1 MSNRPL
7 SIRSRLVRVV
17 VASIFGG
24 VLASVCFF
32 TATDFRQAVLAE
44 QARLRSS
51 AAAFAA
57 AAAEGVRANDARK
70 VLLVLRGIRELPD
83 LEYAAAFDVKGK
95 MIAEI
100 GQATRLVGRDGSL
113 DSASLLTMVT
123 ADNLR
128 VDVDVHDSGNVVGS
142 IAFVADITG
151 LRAQYA
157 RSFAV
162 SFLVGLAL
170 IIATALVARRQVA
183 HVVAPLGALAK
194 DFADIGRVS
203 DLTRRLPKSREDEVG
218 VLIDAFNEMFSHI
231 EQRDIL
237 LQDHRE
243 NLEATV
249 ETRTAE
255 LRVAKE
261 DAERAN
267 AAKSDF
273 LATMSHE
280 IRTPM
285 NGMLV
290 MAELLSAAP
299 LAPRHLRYAD
309 VIARSSKSLLHII
322 NDILDYSKIEA
333 GKVSLEAIPFSLDEI
348 IEDTAGLFAE
358 RAREKGLTIATF
370 VSDRVPRK
378 LIGDPTRLGQVI
390 GNLLNNGLKFT
401 DSGGVLVEARM
412 AGRETEA
419 TCIEIHVRDTGVG
432 IEAGKLETI
441 FERFSQADQSITR
454 RFGGTGLGL
463 SISRH
468 LIEAMGGQ
476 IGVESQPGEGSDFF
490 FRVELPMAEA
500 ATPGPR
506 SDDRRVAISC
516 EPVLKRSLVQAF
528 EERGAAVVDE
538 QPDLLLTD
546 HNDLDRYPGV
556 PCIYLRQFAAT
567 GVFMSN
573 DLVAEISIPVS
584 RSAIDTIGA
593 ALVANDWALLV
604 QQIAPIEPTSQP
616 DLRHLR
622 VLAVDDVA
630 INREVLAEALSAFR
644 IDPELVASGEEAIE
658 RFSSTGF
665 DLVFMD
671 CSMPG
676 MDGYEAT
683 ARLREIENALQRAP
697 CRVIALTAHV
707 TGEEARRWQQAGMD
721 GYVAKP
727 FTIEQL
733 RSVLSQHMPSAPR
746 VSDADAPILSRDTL
760 AMFET
765 LSGPAADRLAQKVFG
780 LFLVHAPQAFDHLRD
795 AIESGSPD
803 AGKLVH
809 ALKSMCGSAG
819 AERSASVCEEIE
831 LQARRGEECGE
842 SHLQDLVQRLA
853 ETLNLT
859 FGAMKEHLHLL
870 LDANQ
875 SVA

>member
-1 MSNRPL
+1 MSNRSL

-57 AAAEGVRANDARK
+57 AAAEGVRANDMRK

-83 LEYAAAFDVKGK
+83 VEYAAAFDAKGRTV
-95 MIAEI
+95 AEI
-100 GQATRLVGRDGSL
+100 GQATQLIGRDGSI
-113 DSASLLTMVT
+113 DAAGLLTMLT
-123 ADNLR
+123 ANNLR
-128 VDVDVHDSGNVVGS
+128 VEADVHDSGNVVGS
-142 IAFVADITG
+142 IVFVADITG
-151 LRAQYA
+151 LRMQYL
-157 RSFAV
+157 RSFAI
-162 SFLVGLAL
+162 SLAIGLGL
-170 IIATALVARRQVA
+170 IVATALIARRQVSR
-183 HVVAPLGALAK
+183 VIAPLGALAA

-203 DLTRRLPKSREDEVG
+203 DLTRRLRKSRDDEVG
-218 VLIDAFNEMFSHI
+218 VLVDAFNEMFSHI

-237 LQDHRE
+237 LQNHRE
-243 NLEATV
+243 TLEETV
-249 ETRTAE
+249 TTRTAE
-255 LRVAKE
+255 LLAAKE

-299 LAPRHLRYAD
+299 LAPKHLRYAD

-333 GKVSLEAIPFSLDEI
+333 GKVSLEAIPFSLDTI

-358 RAREKGLTIATF
+358 RAREKGLTIAVF

-401 DSGGVLVEARM
+401 DRGGVLVEARVTDGSTG
-412 AGRETEA
+412 AA
-419 TCIEIHVRDTGVG
+419 SIEVHVRDTGVG
-432 IEAGKLETI
+432 IDAGKLGTI

-463 SISRH
+463 SISRR
-468 LIEAMGGQ
+468 LIEAMGGK
-476 IGVESQPGEGSDFF
+476 IGVESKPGDGSDFF
-490 FRVELPMAEA
+490 FMVELQVAAEA
-500 ATPGPR
+500 VPGPR
-506 SDDRRVAISC
+506 LDGRRVAISC
-516 EPVLKRSLVQAF
+516 DAILKPSLVKAF
-528 EERGAAVVDE
+528 EERGATLVDE
-538 QPDLLLTD
+538 RPDLLLTD
-546 HNDLDRYPGV
+546 GGGLDLYPSV
-556 PCIYLRQFAAT
+556 PCVYLRPFAAT
-567 GVFMSN
+567 RVMSRDN
-573 DLVAEISIPVS
+573 IVAEMPSPIP
-584 RSAIDTIGA
+584 RSGIDAIVE
-593 ALVANDWALLV
+593 ALQANDWALATRFGTASS
-604 QQIAPIEPTSQP
+604 QPSHQP
-616 DLRHLR
+616 DLRHLK

-630 INREVLAEALSAFR
+630 INREVLAEALRAFR
-644 IDPELVASGEEAIE
+644 IEPVLVASGEEAIE
-658 RFSSTGF
+658 RFKSAAF

-683 ARLREIENALQRAP
+683 ARLRDIEKASQRMP
-697 CRVIALTAHV
+697 CRVIALTAHA

-733 RSVLSQHMPSAPR
+733 RSVLSQGVPGASQGPQLEAP
-746 VSDADAPILSRDTL
+746 VLSRDTL
-760 AMFET
+760 DMFEA
-765 LSGPAADRLAQKVFG
+765 LSGEAAGRLAQKVFG
-780 LFLVHAPQAFDHLRD
+780 LFLVHAPQAFENLRN
-795 AIESGSPD
+795 AAESGSPET
-803 AGKLVH
+803 GKLAH
-809 ALKSMCGSAG
+809 ALKSMCASAG
-819 AERSASVCEEIE
+819 AARSAAACEEIE
-831 LQARRGEECGE
+831 RRARQGNTCEEI
-842 SHLQDLVQRLA
+842 DLRRLA
-853 ETLNLT
+853 DSLDLSLR
-859 FGAMKEHLHLL
+859 AMKEHLRLL
-870 LDANQ
+870 PDAQ
-875 SVA
+875 DRGAA